1 MKVILSERA
10 ISDITQIH
18 AQIAAANPAAAQRV
32 EDMIRSTCE
41 GIADFPHASA
51 VTDFPDIRRVP
62 LVRYPY
68 TIFFRINELAGLVE
82 IARVVHA
89 SRIKSLTQ
97 MPE

>member
-10 ISDITQIH
+10 ISDITHIH

-41 GIADFPHASA
+41 GIASFPYASA
-51 VTDFPDIRRVP
+51 ATDMPSIRRVP
-62 LVRYPY
+62 LVRFPY
-68 TIFFRINELAGLVE
+68 TIFFRINEAAGLVE
-82 IARVVHA
+82 IARVIHA

-97 MPE
+97 LPE